1 MKNLFRMFAAAAT
14 LAVSASAA
22 RAQAIE
28 GAGVSFSGG
37 TMNYDLSGTG
47 NTPALAL
54 RADFPF
60 SSIFR
65 VEAGV
70 VAAKPD
76 QQFGDDPTFIIPEVQ
91 LQAQLPLGRVAP
103 YLGAGVGMTRQF
115 ESTVNARSD
124 LALSAGA
131 GARVAL
137 AQRLAGIV
145 DGRVHAIGDNFA
157 GTTAEVSV
165 GLRWR
170 LGGSPSQTATASAV
184 RTLPALR

>member
-1 MKNLFRMFAAAAT
+1 MQNLFRMFAAAAVLT
-14 LAVSASAA
+14 VAASAA
-22 RAQAIE
+22 QAQAT
-28 GAGVSFSGG
+28 GGTGVSFSGG

-54 RADFPF
+54 RADFPLA
-60 SSIFR
+60 SVFR
-65 VEAGV
+65 LEAGV
-70 VAAKPD
+70 VAARPD

-103 YLGAGVGMTRQF
+103 YVGAGIGMTRQF
-115 ESTVNARSD
+115 ESEVGSNSD
-124 LALSAGA
+124 VAFSAGA

-145 DGRVHAIGDNFA
+145 DGRVHAIGSGFT
-157 GTTAEVSV
+157 GTTAELSV

-170 LGGSPSQTATASAV
+170 MGGSSAPTASAS
-184 RTLPALR
+184 RALPAPR